1 MLLKETMMKNSLKGV
16 LLSGLVFPG
25 LGQIA
30 LKRYWRGFALMLAVM
45 AGLYIIIVTAVQQAY
60 AILDSIEAEGGVP
73 DSDMIGQAA
82 AQAAAASDSPMITA
96 VSVLIIVCWIVGI
109 IDAYRIGKQKD
120 LEGQAP
126 GLAKHGAGKK
136 V

>member
-1 MLLKETMMKNSLKGV
+1 MKNSMKGA

-45 AGLYIIIVTAVQQAY
+45 AGLYIMIVTALQQAY
-60 AILDSIEAEGGVP
+60 IILDRIEAEGGMP
-73 DSDMIGQAA
+73 DSDTISQAA
-82 AQAAAASDSPMITA
+82 AQAAAASDSPLITA

-109 IDAYRIGKQKD
+109 VDAWRIGKQKD
-120 LEGQAP
+120 LEEQAV
-126 GLAKHGAGKK
+126 GRMTHGAGD
-136 V
+136 

>member
-1 MLLKETMMKNSLKGV
+1 MMKNSLKGA

-30 LKRYWRGFALMLAVM
+30 LKHYWRGFALMLAVM
-45 AGLYIIIVTAVQQAY
+45 AGLYIMIMTAVQQAY

-73 DSDMIGQAA
+73 DSNTISQAA
-82 AQAAAASDSPMITA
+82 AQAAAASDTPMITA
-96 VSVLIIVCWIVGI
+96 ATVLIIICWIVGI
-109 IDAYRIGKQKD
+109 IDAYRIGKKKD

-126 GLAKHGAGKK
+126 GQAKHGAGG
-136 V
+136 

>member
-1 MLLKETMMKNSLKGV
+1 MMKNSMKGA

-30 LKRYWRGFALMLAVM
+30 LKHYWRGGALILAVM
-45 AGLYIIIVTAVQQAY
+45 AGLYIMIETAVQQAY
-60 AILDSIEAEGGVP
+60 AILDTFEAEGGMP
-73 DSDMIGQAA
+73 DSDTISQAA

-120 LEGQAP
+120 LEGQASGRMP
-126 GLAKHGAGKK
+126 KGAGD
-136 V
+136 

>member
-1 MLLKETMMKNSLKGV
+1 MMKNSMKGA

-30 LKRYWRGFALMLAVM
+30 LKHYWRGFTLVLAVM
-45 AGLYIIIVTAVQQAY
+45 ACLYIMIVTAAQQAY
-60 AILDSIEAEGGVP
+60 AILDTIEADGGMP
-73 DSDMIGQAA
+73 DSDTISQAA
-82 AQAAAASDSPMITA
+82 AQAVAASDSPMITV

-120 LEGQAP
+120 LEGQAAGRMP
-126 GLAKHGAGKK
+126 HGAGD
-136 V
+136 

>member
-1 MLLKETMMKNSLKGV
+1 MMKNSMKGA

-30 LKRYWRGFALMLAVM
+30 LKHYWRGGALILAVM
-45 AGLYIIIVTAVQQAY
+45 AGLYIMIATAVQQAY
-60 AILDSIEAEGGVP
+60 AILDTIEAEGGMP
-73 DSDMIGQAA
+73 DSNTISQAA

-120 LEGQAP
+120 LEG
-126 GLAKHGAGKK
+126 LAGGRMSHGAAD
-136 V
+136 

>member
-1 MLLKETMMKNSLKGV
+1 MMKNSMKGA

-45 AGLYIIIVTAVQQAY
+45 AGLYVMIVTAVQQAY
-60 AILDSIEAEGGVP
+60 AILDSIETEGGVP
-73 DSDMIGQAA
+73 DSDTISQAA
-82 AQAAAASDSPMITA
+82 AQAAAASDSPLITV
-96 VSVLIIVCWIVGI
+96 VSLLIFVCWIVGI

-120 LEGQAP
+120 LEG
-126 GLAKHGAGKK
+126 
-136 V
+136 